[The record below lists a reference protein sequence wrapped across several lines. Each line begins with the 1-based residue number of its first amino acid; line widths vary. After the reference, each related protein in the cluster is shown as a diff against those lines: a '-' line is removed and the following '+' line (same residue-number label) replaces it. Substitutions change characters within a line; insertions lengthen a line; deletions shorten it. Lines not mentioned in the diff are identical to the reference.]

1 MAAKPLIIPDA
12 FQGTA
17 ENSWDQWSYHFG
29 NVAEVNGWSAED
41 KLKWLKVRLTG
52 RAQIAFQHLPEDDR
66 DDFDKA
72 TKALKERF
80 EPASKKHRYQ
90 AELQSRKK
98 KKGENWADF
107 AEDLRAISDK
117 AYPDLQTEARERLAL
132 NQFLSQLDDQQVA
145 FAVKQRAPSSLDAAV
160 SATLEM
166 ESYMTPKVTVSSV
179 EVPPSEQEPPSVG
192 AVSNTTHVPNDKLV
206 SMLEKL
212 VDRLD
217 KLETSRSGDER
228 RRVEQNRPPQQRR
241 NAGRQSL
248 TCWNCGKLG
257 HLSRQCRS
265 PRNQQEN

>member
-1 MAAKPLIIPDA
+1 MFL
-12 FQGTA
+12 GTPGPHSTVIMGPRVPILPV
-17 ENSWDQWSYHFG
+17 EWGPGVPILGGPHFI
-29 NVAEVNGWSAED
+29 
-41 KLKWLKVRLTG
+41 LT
-52 RAQIAFQHLPEDDR
+52 
-66 DDFDKA
+66 
-72 TKALKERF
+72 
-80 EPASKKHRYQ
+80 
-90 AELQSRKK
+90 
-98 KKGENWADF
+98 
-107 AEDLRAISDK
+107 
-117 AYPDLQTEARERLAL
+117 PDLQTEARERLAL

-145 FAVKQRAPSSLDAAV
+145 FAVKQRAPSNLDAAV

-192 AVSNTTHVPNDKLV
+192 AVSNTTHVSNDKLV